1 MTLRT
6 GMKLPALLLAAL
18 LGATGW
24 APESAAQSKVRIGVV
39 VPLSG
44 PFALGGQNVKRGY
57 DLGAEDVNKAGG
69 IKALG
74 GAQIELVYADNQG
87 KQDVAIGET
96 ERLIQ
101 QENVSAILG
110 SWHSPTTVAGTQA
123 AERYKTPWIVEV
135 ASADVI
141 LERGFKYV
149 WRVNVK
155 ASWYGAAPVDFLN
168 HAKTDLK
175 QNISRV
181 AIMYTDDDWGRASVG
196 KGTKE
201 ALQKHGYQLVEEIAY
216 PSSIQDVTT
225 YINKIKAS
233 RPDAFI
239 VTSFP
244 NDSLLVARTMEQLSV
259 KVPLVIGVSAAYAL
273 PSFVT
278 NLGPVANKWFIVGG
292 WNPDIPGAGPLAEK
306 YKAKYNVDMNE
317 HATLAYQVVLVLK
330 EALEEAKSTD
340 REAINKVLG
349 KIKVGQG
356 PSLVMPYTAIEFDPT
371 GQNPHAKELMLQVQ
385 NGKVVTVWPEKYA
398 PAKPQ
403 IPFR

>member
-1 MTLRT
+1 MALKS
-6 GMKLPALLLAAL
+6 GMRISVLLFAAL
-18 LGATGW
+18 AGAAGW
-24 APESAAQSKVRIGVV
+24 VAEAAAQAKVRIGVV

-69 IKALG
+69 INALG

-101 QENVSAILG
+101 QEKVSAILG

-149 WRVNVK
+149 SRVNVK
-155 ASWYGAAPVDFLN
+155 ASWYGSAPVDFLN
-168 HAKTDLK
+168 YARDNLK
-175 QNISRV
+175 QNIKRV

-201 ALQKHGYQLVEEIAY
+201 ALQKQGYQIVEEIVY
-216 PSSIQDVTT
+216 PSSAQDVTT
-225 YINKIKAS
+225 YINKVKAS
-233 RPDAFI
+233 KPDAFI

-244 NDSLLVARTMEQLSV
+244 NDSILVSRALEQLSV

-273 PSFVT
+273 PSFVS
-278 NLGPVANKWFIVGG
+278 NQGPIANNWFIVSG
-292 WNPDIPGAGPLAEK
+292 WNPDIPGAKPLADK
-306 YKAKYNVDMNE
+306 YKAKFDVEMNE
-317 HATLAYQVVLVLK
+317 HATLAYQTVLVLK
-330 EALEEAKSTD
+330 QALENAKSADREKLNEALRK
-340 REAINKVLG
+340 L
-349 KIKVGQG
+349 KIAPG
-356 PSLVMPYTAIEFDPT
+356 PSLVMPYAGIEFDET
-371 GQNPHAKELMLQVQ
+371 GQNPHARELMLQVQ
-385 NGKVVTVWPEKYA
+385 NGKVVTVWPENLA
-398 PAKPQ
+398 PAKPV

>member
-1 MTLRT
+1 MTLKSGTKLSTLLFLALT
-6 GMKLPALLLAAL
+6 GTTLWVPTAI
-18 LGATGW
+18 
-24 APESAAQSKVRIGVV
+24 AQTKIKIGVV
-39 VPLSG
+39 LPLSG

-101 QENVSAILG
+101 QEKVAAILG

-149 WRVNVK
+149 SRVNVK
-155 ASWYGAAPVDFLN
+155 ASWYGAAPVDFLT
-168 HAKTDLK
+168 HARDNLK
-175 QNISRV
+175 QPIKRV

-201 ALQKHGYQLVEEIAY
+201 ALKKQGYEIVEEIVY
-216 PSSIQDVTT
+216 PSSAQDVTT
-225 YINKIKAS
+225 YINKVKAA

-244 NDSLLVARTMEQLSV
+244 NDSLLVSRALEQLNV

-278 NLGPVANKWFIVGG
+278 NSGPIANNWFIVSG
-292 WNPDIPGAGPLAEK
+292 WNSDIPGAKPLADK
-306 YKAKYNVDMNE
+306 YKAKFDVEMNE
-317 HATLAYQVVLVLK
+317 HATLAYQTVLVLK
-330 EALEEAKSTD
+330 QALENAQSAD
-340 REAINKVLG
+340 REKLNDAVRKL
-349 KIKVGQG
+349 KIG
-356 PSLVMPYTAIEFDPT
+356 PGSSMVMPYAGIEFDET
-371 GQNPHAKELMLQVQ
+371 GQNPHARELMLQVQ
-385 NGKVVTVWPEKYA
+385 NGRVVTVWPDNA
-398 PAKPQ
+398 ASSKPV